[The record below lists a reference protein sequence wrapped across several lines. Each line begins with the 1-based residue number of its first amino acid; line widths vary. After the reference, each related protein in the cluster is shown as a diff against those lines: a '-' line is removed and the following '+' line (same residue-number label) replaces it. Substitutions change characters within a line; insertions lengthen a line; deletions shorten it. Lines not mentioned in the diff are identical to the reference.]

1 MRNLS
6 QKKWFSGILA
16 LLFALLLFFNAN
28 AQGTIPSNLGNNQ
41 IYDEMI
47 YNVPVQLEY
56 DKDKYFVSGY
66 EETVNVQLSS
76 ANRIQLNKEVN
87 EDTRSFQVVADLT
100 NVPVG
105 TSEIQLKVKG
115 LSSAV
120 NATIEPQ
127 TITATIE
134 KKVSKTFKVEAQLPN
149 SVEAEGYK
157 VNKIT
162 VDPKE
167 VKITTGEE
175 TLKAIDRIVAP
186 LSNVKQ
192 SVDTINQTVN
202 VQAVDKNGQMLTIE
216 NPAPQVSVT
225 VDLTVPSKEVSLR
238 AVSSG
243 DIPSGINSFS
253 FALSESKVEIRGPN
267 SVLSSIEA
275 LDVHVD
281 VTDVRTTTK
290 QTVKIPTSEEYV
302 VTPSD
307 VEVTITPLFMDSQ
320 SSFYSDGSSSSSS
333 SYTNGEQT
341 TNPTST
347 TEQVEQTGSSSS
359 STTVQSSPE
368 DTGEPI
374 IETEKNE

>member
-1 MRNLS
+1 MRGLS
-6 QKKWFSGILA
+6 QKNWFSGILA
-16 LLFALLLFFNAN
+16 LLFALLLFFNTN
-28 AQGTIPSNLGNNQ
+28 AQGTLQNNIGSNQ
-41 IYDEMI
+41 VYDEMV

-66 EETVNVQLSS
+66 EKTVNVQLSS
-76 ANRIQLNKEVN
+76 ANRIQLTKEMN

-134 KKVSKTFKVEAQLPN
+134 KKVSKTFKVEAQLPD
-149 SVEAEGYK
+149 SLEAEGYK
-157 VNKIT
+157 VNKVT

-175 TLKAIDRIVAP
+175 TLKAIDRVIAP

-192 SVDTINQTVN
+192 SVDTIKQTVN
-202 VQAVDKNGQMLTIE
+202 VQAVDKDGQMLTIE

-243 DIPSGINSFS
+243 DMPSGINSFS
-253 FALSESKVEIRGPN
+253 FAFSETKVEIRGPN
-267 SVLSSIEA
+267 SVLSSIET
-275 LDVHVD
+275 LDIPVD
-281 VTDVRTTTK
+281 VTDVRSITK
-290 QTVKIPTSEEYV
+290 QTVKIPTSEKYV
-302 VTPSD
+302 VSPSD
-307 VEVTITPLFMDSQ
+307 VEVTITPVFMDSQ
-320 SSFYSDGSSSSSS
+320 SSFYSGGASSSSFNNGDQSTTPSS
-333 SYTNGEQT
+333 SSEM
-341 TNPTST
+341 
-347 TEQVEQTGSSSS
+347 VEQSGSSSS
-359 STTVQSSPE
+359 STTIQSSQQE
-368 DTGEPI
+368 TGEPV
-374 IETEKNE
+374 IESEKNE

>member
-28 AQGTIPSNLGNNQ
+28 AQGTIPSNLGSNQ

-76 ANRIQLNKEVN
+76 ANRVQLNKEVN
-87 EDTRSFQVVADLT
+87 EDTRSLQVVADLT

-120 NATIEPQ
+120 NASMEPQ

-134 KKVSKTFKVEAQLPN
+134 KKVSKTFKVEAQLPD
-149 SVEAEGYK
+149 SFESEGYK
-157 VNKIT
+157 ANKIT
-162 VDPKE
+162 VDPQE

-175 TLKAIDRIVAP
+175 TLKAIDRVIAP

-192 SVDTINQTVN
+192 SVDTIKQTVN
-202 VQAVDKNGQMLTIE
+202 VQAVDKNGQILTIE

-243 DIPSGINSFS
+243 DIPSGVNSFS
-253 FALSESKVEIRGPN
+253 FILSNSKVEIRGPN
-267 SVLSSIEA
+267 SVLSAIDV
-275 LDVHVD
+275 LDVPVD
-281 VTDVRTTTK
+281 VTDVRATTK
-290 QTVKIPTSEEYV
+290 QTVTIPTSEEYE

-307 VEVTITPLFMDSQ
+307 VDVTITPLFADSL
-320 SSFYSDGSSSSSS
+320 SNSYYEGSSSSSFS
-333 SYTNGEQT
+333 SS
-341 TNPTST
+341 NPGTTST
-347 TEQVEQTGSSSS
+347 FSSETVEQTISSNS

-368 DTGEPI
+368 ETEEQI
-374 IETEKNE
+374 IESVKDE